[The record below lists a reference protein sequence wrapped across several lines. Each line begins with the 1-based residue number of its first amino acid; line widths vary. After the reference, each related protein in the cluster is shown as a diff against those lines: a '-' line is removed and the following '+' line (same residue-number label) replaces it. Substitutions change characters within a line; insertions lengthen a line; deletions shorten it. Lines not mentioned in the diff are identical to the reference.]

1 MTDDENSS
9 VDHAGVRIPPPVIY
23 ITLLVAGV
31 VMDSAWMRGELA
43 ETSSMTI
50 GLAVFL
56 AGCLIS
62 GFSVPRHKKEGSNI
76 EPWKPTTKIMAD
88 GLYGRSRNPIYVAMA
103 MLYAGIAIGADS
115 GMAMLL
121 LLPCLIIIRY
131 YVIAREERY
140 LGQKFGAEY
149 EEYMRTVRRWF

>member
-9 VDHAGVRIPPPVIY
+9 VDNAEVRIPPPVIY

-43 ETSSMTI
+43 ETNSMAI

-62 GFSVPRHKKEGSNI
+62 AFSVPRHKKAGSNV

-88 GLYGRSRNPIYVAMA
+88 GLYGRSRNPIYIAMA

-115 GMAMLL
+115 GMAMIL

-140 LGQKFGAEY
+140 LAQKFGEEY
-149 EEYMRTVRRWF
+149 QEYMRTVRRWI